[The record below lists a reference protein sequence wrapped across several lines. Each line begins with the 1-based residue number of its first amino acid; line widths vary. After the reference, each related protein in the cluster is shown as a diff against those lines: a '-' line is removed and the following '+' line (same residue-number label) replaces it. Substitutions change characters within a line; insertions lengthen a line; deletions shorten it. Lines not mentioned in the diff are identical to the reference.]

1 MSDEKF
7 MVELADITDHEDG
20 SVTYAFNVSHGVNE
34 IINELGLKLLL
45 YCGMAQKSTDS
56 VFEALLVE
64 VDKNL
69 DLIDNE

>member
-7 MVELADITDHEDG
+7 MMELADITDHEDG
-20 SVTYAFNVSHGVNE
+20 SATYAFNVSHGVNE

-45 YCGMAQKSTDS
+45 YCGMAHKSTDS

-69 DLIDNE
+69 DLIDSE

>member
-7 MVELADITDHEDG
+7 MMELADITDHEDG
-20 SVTYAFNVSHGVNE
+20 SATYAFNVSHGVNE
-34 IINELGLKLLL
+34 IINELGFKLLI
-45 YCGMAQKSTDS
+45 YCSMAQKSTDS